1 MRHRKARTRLGRTS
15 EHRAALIKNLA
26 GAMIEHG
33 RIHTTQIKAEQL
45 RPYIERLV
53 TLAKV
58 GDTHSRRLAFARLGN
73 KAAVTK
79 LFEEIG
85 PLSASRNG
93 GTVRIIKDGPRH
105 GDGALTAYIEF
116 VDQPEK
122 TEGEGEAKAKS
133 LKQRMHERRKEIAKT
148 RR

>member
-15 EHRAALIKNLA
+15 EHRAALMKNLA
-26 GAMIEHG
+26 GAIIEHG

-45 RPYIERLV
+45 RPYVEKLV
-53 TLAKV
+53 TLAKT
-58 GDTHSRRLAFARLGN
+58 GDTHSRRLAFSRLGN
-73 KAAVTK
+73 KEAVTK

-85 PLSASRNG
+85 PRAATRNG
-93 GTVRIIKDGPRH
+93 GFLRIIKDGPRH

-116 VDQPEK
+116 VDSPEK
-122 TEGEGEAKAKS
+122 PEGDDENKAKS
-133 LKQRMHERRKEIAKT
+133 LKQRMHERRKEMAKA